1 MSNDAK
7 NDAGYGCMGQRAVTR
22 RGFITAACGAGAGAA
37 AIGMLSGCASN
48 GPVSGGENRDDA
60 ARKEFEAAADP
71 IDPVEPPDSW
81 DYEYGVVVVGSG
93 GGGIT
98 GSVRLVDEGLKV
110 ALLEKNDKTGGATA
124 YGGMFVNAGGHRQA
138 NEAQWALPSY
148 PYDPSKVVA
157 WVNDQ
162 QQMTVD
168 SDLLYAMAVEG
179 PKCIDWMEEICRF
192 LGLPHRQ
199 GPLASRVCIGK
210 AKSLKRIQS
219 KSITIP
225 WRC

>member
-110 ALLEKNDKTGGATA
+110 ALLEKNDKTGGQRRTEECSSTRVVI
-124 YGGMFVNAGGHRQA
+124 GRRTK
-138 NEAQWALPSY
+138 PSGRFRAILTIRAKLLLGSMTS
-148 PYDPSKVVA
+148 SK
-157 WVNDQ
+157 
-162 QQMTVD
+162 
-168 SDLLYAMAVEG
+168 
-179 PKCIDWMEEICRF
+179 
-192 LGLPHRQ
+192 
-199 GPLASRVCIGK
+199 
-210 AKSLKRIQS
+210 
-219 KSITIP
+219 
-225 WRC
+225 